1 MLKLMTPR
9 IGSMTLWVAL
19 LGLTSPGFTGQER
32 SVLQSPD
39 QDIQLNAPANNPLQ
53 VQALKPTTPISVQG
67 EQDPDRDL
75 DLVTKGPLHE
85 AFAELPQDNPA
96 PNPLVT
102 RQPPEPVKELP
113 PKYQPEGENVEWI
126 PGYWAWDEDRAD
138 YLWISG
144 IWRDLPPG
152 QRWVPGYWN
161 EEEDGFRW
169 VNGFWMDD
177 EVEEI
182 EYLPAPPESLDQGPS
197 TPAPSDSHFYA
208 PGNWVYQDSDYVW
221 QAGCWMPRVD
231 NWIWVQPCYV
241 WTPRGCVFRAGY
253 WDRLFDARGVVFAP
267 VCYRRPIYVGVD
279 YFFTPSCVINTNYDL
294 FPHLFVR
301 RNCRSYFFGDWYDNR
316 YFDRGFCAWSR
327 LNVNV
332 GFGRCYDPFFVY
344 YNHASIRYNNRG
356 LVGWARNQYD
366 FCYQNVGF
374 RPPAL
379 FNVNINII
387 NHKTIVNGQPA
398 PQPVAIADTLERR
411 VKTTSRRA
419 DGRDAFRQLAEGE
432 QRDAQQRSEPIQE
445 IARERRAAERLAA
458 DERNAA
464 RRAERELAKSG
475 GAQPGVSSDPVLRQA
490 DRSEEPNASVTEPG
504 RPERLALPKVDR
516 RQQLAADKAAAELKR
531 QQEKDERTART
542 EERRAATE
550 AANAARR
557 ATRNAG
563 QPAGDNPPVLK
574 RADASSELAGADR
587 LPSPEDA
594 SKPRTNRGSRPPD
607 SGQVGAE
614 PRTPADR
621 QAERLT
627 PEQRREATQARQTE
641 LKAAQQAR
649 DAARD
654 VARQQDAAARE
665 LERQQRSAGRSNP
678 LTPANGQPPGSR
690 SANSV
695 NRDLERSNRLAAEQ
709 QQRQQ
714 RDLELQQRR
723 ASDQAARQAADQ
735 QRAAEQAM
743 RRQQEA
749 QDRAMRQQQDM
760 QQREARRMQDQMRQ
774 QQNQMRQQQMQQ
786 QQQQRQQQ
794 ARDSAAR
801 QQRDMQRQQQQ
812 QQQRQQQQQQ
822 QQDRQERRRKG

>member
-1 MLKLMTPR
+1 MLKLMTPC
-9 IGSMTLWVAL
+9 IGSMTLCVAL
-19 LGLTSPGFTGQER
+19 FCLAGPTLAGQQR
-32 SVLQSPD
+32 SVLQQPTD
-39 QDIQLNAPANNPLQ
+39 QEIQLNSPANNPLQ
-53 VQALKPTTPISVQG
+53 VQSLKPTTPLSVQG

-75 DLVTKGPLHE
+75 DLLTKGPLHE
-85 AFAELPQDNPA
+85 AFAELPQDNPS

-102 RQPPEPVKELP
+102 RQPPEQVKELP

-126 PGYWAWDEDRAD
+126 PGYWAWDEDRDD

-301 RNCRSYFFGDWYDNR
+301 RNCRSYYFGDWYDNG
-316 YFDRGFCAWSR
+316 YINRGFCAWSR
-327 LNVNV
+327 LNVSV

-344 YNHASIRYNNRG
+344 YNHASIRYNNLG
-356 LVGWARNQYD
+356 VVGWARNQYD
-366 FCYQNVGF
+366 FCYQNAGF

-387 NHKTIVNGQPA
+387 NQKTIVNGQPA

-411 VKTTSRRA
+411 VKTTGRRA
-419 DGRDAFRQLAEGE
+419 DGRDAFRQLAEDE
-432 QRDAQQRSEPIQE
+432 QRDAQKRSEPIQE

-458 DERNAA
+458 EQRAA
-464 RRAERELAKSG
+464 ERRAERELAKSG
-475 GAQPGVSSDPVLRQA
+475 GAQPGVGNDPVLRQA
-490 DRSEEPNASVTEPG
+490 DRPEEPNAPLADQG
-504 RPERLALPKVDR
+504 RPEKLALPKVDR
-516 RQQLAADKAAAELKR
+516 RQQMAADKAAAELKR
-531 QQEKDERTART
+531 QQEKDERTARA

-550 AANAARR
+550 AANADRR
-557 ATRNAG
+557 ATRKSGESAG
-563 QPAGDNPPVLK
+563 VNPPVLK
-574 RADASSELAGADR
+574 RTDASSEVAESGR
-587 LPSPEDA
+587 LPSPEEA
-594 SKPRTNRGSRPPD
+594 NKPRANRGSKLPD
-607 SGQVGAE
+607 SNQVGGE
-614 PRTPADR
+614 PGIARNAQP
-621 QAERLT
+621 ERLT
-627 PEQRREATQARQTE
+627 PEQRREATQARQAE
-641 LKAAQQAR
+641 LKTAQQAR
-649 DAARD
+649 ENARE

-665 LERQQRSAGRSNP
+665 LERQQRSSSRSNP
-678 LTPANGQPPGSR
+678 LPPANVQPQESR

-695 NRDLERSNRLAAEQ
+695 NRELERANRLAAEQ

-714 RDLELQQRR
+714 REFELQQRR
-723 ASDQAARQAADQ
+723 GSEQAARQAAEQ
-735 QRAAEQAM
+735 QRSAEQAL

-749 QDRAMRQQQDM
+749 QERAMRQQQDL
-760 QQREARRMQDQMRQ
+760 QQRESRRMQD
-774 QQNQMRQQQMQQ
+774 QMRQQQMQQ
-786 QQQQRQQQ
+786 QQQQQQ
-794 ARDSAAR
+794 ARDAAARQQRDMER

-822 QQDRQERRRKG
+822 QQERQERRRKG